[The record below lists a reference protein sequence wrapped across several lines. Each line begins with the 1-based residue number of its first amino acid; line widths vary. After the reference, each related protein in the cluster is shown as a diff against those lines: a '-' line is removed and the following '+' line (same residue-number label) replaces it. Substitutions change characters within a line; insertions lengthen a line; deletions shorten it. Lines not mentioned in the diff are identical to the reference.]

1 MNDENRKT
9 ETSLGQE
16 VGAKE
21 TLKLRARKKNK
32 RSVWWGLGM
41 FGLVGWSVVVPALLG
56 AWLGHWLDKNH
67 PATHSWTLTLLITGL
82 ALGCFNAWFWVQK
95 ENKEIDKDLIDD
107 DN

>member
-1 MNDENRKT
+1 MKDNQQQQPPL
-9 ETSLGQE
+9 SHE
-16 VGAKE
+16 VGVKE
-21 TLKLRARKKNK
+21 KRMMRARRKDK

-95 ENKEIDKDLIDD
+95 ENKEIDKDLNNNDK
-107 DN
+107 